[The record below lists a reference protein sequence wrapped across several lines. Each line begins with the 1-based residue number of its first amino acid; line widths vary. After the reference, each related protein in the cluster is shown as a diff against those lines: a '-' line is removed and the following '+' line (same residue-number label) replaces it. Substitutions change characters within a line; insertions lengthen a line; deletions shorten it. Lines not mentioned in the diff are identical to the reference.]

1 MSVTFKNVVTKLIIA
16 TLATFITAKV
26 CHATDIAYS
35 GTFVGTEGLAT
46 TGTNGSSIAKNYT
59 RDYNTTGDRLS
70 IQVQASTYTV
80 AVSTTFN
87 STNYTLNTP
96 TITISGFSTGWTT
109 GLAVLYTSATVTIS
123 GLTNQTTYYLS
134 VLSGG
139 GTGGSGTTNPI
150 VFKLSSS
157 LSNATAGT
165 GIVLA
170 SSSTSTNN
178 FTLAPLSFTN
188 TSGGGVQPQWSD
200 DNTNWTNASTGN
212 YGVAITSVTFAS
224 AGNTTLW
231 DFGPIQ
237 HRYLRM
243 KELPP
248 TTGAMVYTITANEK
262 YSVTH

>member
-1 MSVTFKNVVTKLIIA
+1 MFRSMKTVFLKLL
-16 TLATFITAKV
+16 LAAGLLLAV
-26 CHATDIAYS
+26 QPAHATDIAYS

-87 STNYTLNTP
+87 STNYTLNQP

-109 GLAVLYTSATVTIS
+109 GLQVLLTTATVTIS

-134 VLSGG
+134 VISGG
-139 GTGGSGTTNPI
+139 GTGGSSTTNPV

-157 LSNATAGT
+157 LANATAGN

-170 SSSTSTNN
+170 SSSAATNN
-178 FTLAPLSFTN
+178 FTLAPLAFTN
-188 TSGGGVQPQWSD
+188 TTGGGVQPQWSD
-200 DNTNWTNASTGN
+200 DNSNWTNASTGN
-212 YGVAITSVTFAS
+212 YGVAITSVSFAS

-262 YSVTH
+262 YSATH

>member
-1 MSVTFKNVVTKLIIA
+1 MSRLTKNVFTKLLMA
-16 TLATFITAKV
+16 AGLLFVVRLA
-26 CHATDIAYS
+26 HATDVAYS

-46 TGTNGSSIAKNYT
+46 TGTNGSAIAKNFT
-59 RDYNTTGDRLS
+59 RNYNTTGDRLS
-70 IQVQASTYTV
+70 IQVVSSTYTV

-87 STNYTLNTP
+87 SNNYTVNTP

-109 GLAVLYTSATVTIS
+109 GLAVLYSTGSVAIS

-139 GTGGSGTTNPI
+139 GTGGSSTTNPV
-150 VFKLSSS
+150 VFKLASS
-157 LSNATAGT
+157 LANATSGT

-170 SSSTSTNN
+170 SSSTAANN
-178 FTLAPLSFTN
+178 YTLAPVAFAN

-200 DNTNWTNASTGN
+200 DNSTFFNATTGN
-212 YGVAITSVTFAS
+212 YGLAITSVTFAS
-224 AGNTTLW
+224 SGATALW
-231 DFGPIQ
+231 DMGPIQ

-243 KELPP
+243 KVTQP
-248 TTGAMVYTITANEK
+248 TTGAAVYTITANEK

>member
-1 MSVTFKNVVTKLIIA
+1 MKNVFAKLI
-16 TLATFITAKV
+16 LAVGVLLLAV
-26 CHATDIAYS
+26 SCHATDVAYS

-46 TGTNGSSIAKNYT
+46 TGTNGSAVARNYT

-70 IQVQASTYTV
+70 IQVVASTYTV

-96 TITISGFSTGWTT
+96 TITISGFSTGWIT
-109 GLAVLYTSATVTIS
+109 GLAVLYSTGSVAIS

-139 GTGGSGTTNPI
+139 MTGGSSTTNPV
-150 VFKLSSS
+150 VFKLASS
-157 LSNATAGT
+157 LANAVAGT

-170 SSSTSTNN
+170 SSSTAANN
-178 FTLAPLSFTN
+178 YTLAPQAFAAGTA
-188 TSGGGVQPQWSD
+188 GVQPQWSD
-200 DNTNWTNASTGN
+200 DNANWTNATTGN
-212 YGVAITSVTFAS
+212 WAASISSVTFS
-224 AGNTTLW
+224 SSGNNTLW

-243 KELPP
+243 KVSPP

-262 YSVTH
+262 YSAIH